1 MGNLRNIIVV
11 GAGPSGLLLSLMLA
25 KAGIQVTLV
34 EMTEEIDKQPRATHY
49 GSPAMRE
56 LIRAGVADD
65 LRAAGFLPKG
75 VSWRKFNGD
84 VIATLDAEVLGDDP
98 ERMYCLPLDQLGAL
112 IFRHLQQQKGVHI
125 HFRHEVVGLGQDDD
139 KAWVEVKTLTGAKTL
154 EADYIVG
161 CDGANSKIRR
171 SLFGDWEFPGT
182 TWDKQIVATNTYYD
196 FTKFGWND
204 SNFIIHPEH
213 WYMAARITNDGLW
226 RVTYGENQV
235 GLTREELLERQPK
248 KFKEILPGHPDPKDY
263 KIVNFSPYKVHQRLA
278 QKMRVGRVL
287 LAADAAHLCNPF
299 GGMGLTGGIVDVG
312 GLYDCLVGIH
322 TGQATD
328 AILNSYDEI
337 RRQKYNDVV
346 NPISSGNIRRL
357 FGQDPETALENDE
370 FLKLAKKSESDSAL
384 AKNIQLGANVL
395 QFDFTTLYTKK
406 SG

>member
-1 MGNLRNIIVV
+1 MGNLKNIIVV
-11 GAGPSGLLLSLMLA
+11 GAGPSGLLLSLMLV
-25 KAGIQVTLV
+25 KAGIQVTLL

-75 VSWRKFNGD
+75 VSWRKLNGD

-112 IFRHLQQQKGVHI
+112 IFRHLQQQRGVQILFH
-125 HFRHEVVGLGQDDD
+125 HEVVGLGQDED
-139 KAWVEVKTLTGAKTL
+139 KAWVKVKSLAGEKTF
-154 EADYIVG
+154 EADYVVG

-196 FTKFGWND
+196 FSKFGWND

-226 RVTYGENQV
+226 RVTYGENQN
-235 GLTREELLERQPK
+235 GLTREELLQRQPK

-263 KIVNFSPYKVHQRLA
+263 KVVNFSPYKVHQRLA

-322 TGQATD
+322 TGQATET
-328 AILNSYDEI
+328 ILNSYDEI

-357 FGQDPETALENDE
+357 FGQDPETALQNDE
-370 FLKLAKKSESDSAL
+370 FLKLAKKSESDSGL
-384 AKNIQLGANVL
+384 AKSIQLGANVL
-395 QFDFTTLYTKK
+395 QYDFTMLYDKK

>member
-1 MGNLRNIIVV
+1 MPFQIIVV

-25 KAGIQVTLV
+25 KAVTLV
-34 EMTEEIDKQPRATHY
+34 EMTEEVDKQPRATHY

-75 VSWRKFNGD
+75 VSWRKLNGD
-84 VIATLDAEVLGDDP
+84 VIATLDAEVLDDHP

-125 HFRHEVVGLGQDDD
+125 LFHHEVVGLGQDDN
-139 KAWVEVKTLTGAKTL
+139 KAWIEVKTPTGAKTL

-204 SNFIIHPEH
+204 SNFVIHPEH
-213 WYMAARITNDGLW
+213 WYMAARITKDGLW

-235 GLTREELLERQPK
+235 GLSRDELLERQPE
-248 KFKEILPGHPDPKDY
+248 KFNKILPGHPDPKDY
-263 KIVNFSPYKVHQRLA
+263 KVVNFSPYKVHQRLA
-278 QKMRVGRVL
+278 QNMRVGRVL

-328 AILNSYDEI
+328 SILDSYDEI
-337 RRQKYNDVV
+337 RRQKYKDVV
-346 NPISSGNIRRL
+346 NPISSGNFRRL

-370 FLKLAKKSESDSAL
+370 FLNLVKNSESDREL

-395 QFDFTTLYTKK
+395 QFDFTTLYNKK
-406 SG
+406 AG